1 MVETTTRIIDG
12 HNVRIVPLLG
22 THAARLFA
30 KVRRA
35 FGPALVIAIS
45 SVKEIV
51 SKTKKDEARKADVAD
66 FLGSD
71 IDFSVI
77 SKAIS
82 SISENM
88 SPDEELVFFREALA
102 TTYINEKSVA
112 DDAQFNTVFQGNVLL
127 LYKILWATL
136 EVNFGDFFG
145 VVGIG
150 NTNQNAGTIPMNG

>member
-1 MVETTTRIIDG
+1 MVEATTKIIDG

-22 THAARLFA
+22 TRAAHLFA
-30 KVRRA
+30 KVRKA
-35 FGPALVIAIS
+35 FGPALIIAIS
-45 SVKEIV
+45 SVKEVV
-51 SKTKKDEARKADVAD
+51 SNVKKGGNKKVTATE
-66 FLGSD
+66 FLDSN

-77 SKAIS
+77 SNAIS

-88 SPDEELVFFREALA
+88 TPDDEIVFFKEALA

-112 DDAQFNTVFQGNVLL
+112 DDAQFNAVFQGNILL

-145 VVGIG
+145 AVGIG
-150 NTNQNAGTIPMNG
+150 NTSSDVETVPTKK